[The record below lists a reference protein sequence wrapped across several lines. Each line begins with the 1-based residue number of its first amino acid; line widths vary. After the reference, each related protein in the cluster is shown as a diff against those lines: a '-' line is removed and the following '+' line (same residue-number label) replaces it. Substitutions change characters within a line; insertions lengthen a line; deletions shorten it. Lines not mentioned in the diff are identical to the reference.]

1 MSPFRVCVEQ
11 VFMRVSDPSS
21 LSGSTWLKITSF
33 IYRHLNLVKYYW
45 NKEHSKRDEKN
56 GKLQTV
62 LNESFEKVK
71 LNYIRSSAYS
81 AIVKH
86 ILHQCK

>member
-1 MSPFRVCVEQ
+1 MLTRVP
-11 VFMRVSDPSS
+11 DLSS
-21 LSGSTWLKITSF
+21 LSGSTWLKIASF

-45 NKEHSKRDEKN
+45 NKEYSKRDEKN

-81 AIVKH
+81 TIVKH